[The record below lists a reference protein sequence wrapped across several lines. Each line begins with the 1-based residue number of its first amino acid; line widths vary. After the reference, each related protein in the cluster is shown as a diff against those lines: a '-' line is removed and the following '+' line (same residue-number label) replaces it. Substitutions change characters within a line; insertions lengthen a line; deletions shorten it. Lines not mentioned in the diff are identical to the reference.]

1 MMAYAPAVL
10 RISFLGNEIREGASQ
25 ERTHLD
31 PMSREDTLRLVRRG
45 YTSILCQER
54 IHLDPMSG
62 KDSGHASILCQRGQ
76 WTRLD
81 PGQERV
87 HLNPMSG
94 EDSEHT
100 SILVRRGYTSILCQ
114 ERTANTGKERIHLDP
129 TCQERVHLNP
139 ALHGHGREQL

>member
-10 RISFLGNEIREGASQ
+10 RISFLGNDIREGASQ
-25 ERTHLD
+25 ERTHLN
-31 PMSREDTLRLVRRG
+31 PMPREDTLRLVRRG

-62 KDSGHASILCQRGQ
+62 KDTPRSYVRRGYTSICQERRVDTPRSYVRRGQ

-100 SILVRRGYTSILCQ
+100 SILVRRGYTSIL
-114 ERTANTGKERIHLDP
+114 
-129 TCQERVHLNP
+129 
-139 ALHGHGREQL
+139 

>member
-10 RISFLGNEIREGASQ
+10 RISFLGNEMREGASQ

-62 KDSGHASILCQRGQ
+62 
-76 WTRLD
+76 
-81 PGQERV
+81 
-87 HLNPMSG
+87 
-94 EDSEHT
+94 EDTPRSY
-100 SILVRRGYTSILCQ
+100 VRRGYTSILCQ
-114 ERTANTGKERIHLDP
+114 ERTVDTHRAYVRE
-129 TCQERVHLNP
+129 
-139 ALHGHGREQL
+139 ASGHAS

>member
-1 MMAYAPAVL
+1 MKCEKVL
-10 RISFLGNEIREGASQ
+10 VRRE
-25 ERTHLD
+25 THLD

-45 YTSILCQER
+45 STSILCQER

-62 KDSGHASILCQRGQ
+62 KDSRHASILCQRGQ

-100 SILVRRGYTSILCQ
+100 SILVRRGYSTPQSYARRGQ
-114 ERTANTGKERIHLDP
+114 RTHLDPGKERDP
-129 TCQERVHLNP
+129 TCQERVHLN
-139 ALHGHGREQL
+139 

>member
-1 MMAYAPAVL
+1 MKCEKVL
-10 RISFLGNEIREGASQ
+10 VRRGRTSILCQ
-25 ERTHLD
+25 ERTH
-31 PMSREDTLRLVRRG
+31 SGWSGEDTPRSYVRRG

-114 ERTANTGKERIHLDP
+114 ERTANTPRSW
-129 TCQERVHLNP
+129 
-139 ALHGHGREQL
+139 